1 MLKKLLLS
9 ACKIYKWGIIMKKI
23 IRNVLYIVSCVSA
36 MIGSIGLYSPPKI
49 VKADSTSVTDAD
61 INTYIS
67 NMTLD
72 QKIGQMF
79 VARTPQDTDKARAD
93 IAKYNLGGLIVYGV
107 DFTSVG
113 GTTAKEAQNNFK
125 TKMQSFQNSA
135 SLPLLIGVDQEG
147 GTVSRLSQNPL
158 IANGRSFP
166 SPQTAYANGGMANVT
181 KEASEV
187 GSILKNL
194 GINWNY
200 APVADSTSDTSSF
213 IYGRTFGQDYLATAN
228 YITNVIPAWQN
239 AGVAATLKHFPGYG
253 SAIDTHTDFA
263 VVTKSKEDFEKEDL
277 LPFKSGITAG
287 ADSVMIAHIVMQA
300 VDPTYPASLSRKV
313 VTDLLRNDL
322 GYNGLIITDAL
333 GMGAIKQFA
342 QEHDQVPID
351 VLAVEAGN
359 DCIMNND
366 YETAIPQIHA
376 AVTNGTIKESE
387 INEHVFRILDLK
399 RKLGLLTKTQ
409 LQQKKVQIDNV
420 SYSSDNKT
428 ATVSGTVVDSDWQI
442 GEPLSVKDSTGKVII
457 TADVGAGGKF
467 NFDVPTKTQEQLL
480 TLTTNLPNI
489 ADAQITIK
497 AVSSSNPNKAL
508 LENLINSA
516 EQLDSNQYT
525 VKSWQELQTK
535 LTESKSILNK
545 DSATQDQV
553 DASVNSLQS
562 ALKQLVPI
570 SNSGNDG
577 QSSNDSSSQ
586 SSSNSSG
593 KEPSS
598 NSNANDTNISSMAQ
612 SGKNSDIRSKDHNLL
627 PSTGERVM
635 AGISALGIILIA
647 CVTVLYIRKK
657 GRNF

>member
-1 MLKKLLLS
+1 
-9 ACKIYKWGIIMKKI
+9 MKKI
-23 IRNVLYIVSCVSA
+23 IRIILCVISCVSI
-36 MIGSIGLYSPPKI
+36 MVGSIGFYLTPKI
-49 VKADSTSVTDAD
+49 VKADSASVTDAD
-61 INTYIS
+61 IDTYIS
-67 NMTLD
+67 RMTLD

-79 VARTPQDTDKARAD
+79 VARTSQDTDKARAD
-93 IAKYNLGGLIVYGV
+93 ITKYNLGGLIVYGV
-107 DFTSVG
+107 DFTSVEG
-113 GTTAKEAQNNFK
+113 KTATEAQNNFK
-125 TKMQSFQNSA
+125 MKMQSFQNSA

-147 GTVSRLSQNPL
+147 GAVSRLSQNPL

-187 GSILKNL
+187 GTILKNL

-200 APVADSTSDTSSF
+200 APVADSTPDTSSF

-287 ADSVMIAHIVMQA
+287 ADSVMIAHIVMQS
-300 VDPTYPASLSRKV
+300 VDPVYPASLSRKV

-333 GMGAIKQFA
+333 EMGAIKQFA
-342 QEHDQVPID
+342 QEHDQVPVD

-399 RKLGLLTKTQ
+399 RKLGLLTKAQ

-420 SYSSDNKT
+420 SYSSDNKK

-467 NFDVPTKTQEQLL
+467 NFDVPTKTQEQVL

-489 ADAQITIK
+489 TDAQITIK
-497 AVSSSNPNKAL
+497 AVSSSNTNKAL

-535 LTESKSILNK
+535 LTESKSILYK

-553 DASVNSLQS
+553 DASFSSLQS

-570 SNSGNDG
+570 SNNG
-577 QSSNDSSSQ
+577 QNSNDSSSQ

-593 KEPSS
+593 KESSS
-598 NSNANDTNISSMAQ
+598 NSNTNATNVSSKAQ
-612 SGKNSDIRSKDHNLL
+612 SSKNSDIRSRDHNLL

-635 AGISALGIILIA
+635 TGISVLGIVLIV

-657 GRNF
+657 GRIF

>member
-1 MLKKLLLS
+1 
-9 ACKIYKWGIIMKKI
+9 MKKI
-23 IRNVLYIVSCVSA
+23 IRIVLCVISCVSI
-36 MIGSIGLYSPPKI
+36 MVGSIGFYLTPKI
-49 VKADSTSVTDAD
+49 VKADSASVTDAD
-61 INTYIS
+61 IDTYIS
-67 NMTLD
+67 RMTLD

-79 VARTPQDTDKARAD
+79 VARTSQDTDKARAD
-93 IAKYNLGGLIVYGV
+93 ITKYNLGGLIVYGV
-107 DFTSVG
+107 DFTSVEG
-113 GTTAKEAQNNFK
+113 KTATEAQNNFK
-125 TKMQSFQNSA
+125 MKMQSFQNSA

-147 GTVSRLSQNPL
+147 GAVSRLSQNPL

-187 GSILKNL
+187 GTILKNL

-200 APVADSTSDTSSF
+200 APVADSTPDTSSF

-287 ADSVMIAHIVMQA
+287 ADSVMIAHIVMQS
-300 VDPTYPASLSRKV
+300 VDPVYPASLSRRV

-333 GMGAIKQFA
+333 EMGAIKQFA
-342 QEHDQVPID
+342 QEHDQVPVD

-399 RKLGLLTKTQ
+399 RKLGLLTKAQ

-420 SYSSDNKT
+420 SYSSDNKK

-467 NFDVPTKTQEQLL
+467 NFDVPTKTQEQVL

-489 ADAQITIK
+489 TDAQITIK
-497 AVSSSNPNKAL
+497 AVSSSNTNKAL
-508 LENLINSA
+508 LVNLINSA

-535 LTESKSILNK
+535 LTESKSILYK

-553 DASVNSLQS
+553 DASFSSLQS

-570 SNSGNDG
+570 SNNG
-577 QSSNDSSSQ
+577 QNSNDSSSQ

-593 KEPSS
+593 KESSS
-598 NSNANDTNISSMAQ
+598 NSNTNATNVSSKAQ
-612 SGKNSDIRSKDHNLL
+612 SSKNSDIRSRDHNLL

-635 AGISALGIILIA
+635 TGISVLGIVLIV

-657 GRNF
+657 GRSF

>member
-1 MLKKLLLS
+1 
-9 ACKIYKWGIIMKKI
+9 MKNI
-23 IRNVLYIVSCVSA
+23 IRNVLCIIGCVSA
-36 MIGSIGLYSPPKI
+36 MIGSIGFYSPPKI

-67 NMTLD
+67 NRTLD

-79 VARTPQDTDKARAD
+79 VVRTSQDTDKARAD

-125 TKMQSFQNSA
+125 TKMQSFQSSA

-166 SPQTAYANGGMANVT
+166 SPQTSYANGGMANVT

-187 GSILKNL
+187 GTILKNL

-300 VDPTYPASLSRKV
+300 VDPVYPASLSRKV

-333 GMGAIKQFA
+333 EMGAIKQFA
-342 QEHDQVPID
+342 QEHDQVPVD

-376 AVTNGTIKESE
+376 AVSNGTIKESE

-399 RKLGLLTKTQ
+399 RKLGLLAKAQ

-420 SYSSDNKT
+420 SYSSDNKK

-467 NFDVPTKTQEQLL
+467 NFDVPTTAQEQVL

-497 AVSSSNPNKAL
+497 AVSSSNTNKAL
-508 LENLINSA
+508 LENLINYA
-516 EQLDSNQYT
+516 EQLDSSQYT

-553 DASVNSLQS
+553 DVSVNSLQG

-577 QSSNDSSSQ
+577 QNSNDSSSQ

-598 NSNANDTNISSMAQ
+598 NSNANDTNVSSMAQ
-612 SGKNSDIRSKDHNLL
+612 SGKNSDIRSKGHNLL

-657 GRNF
+657 GRSF

>member
-1 MLKKLLLS
+1 
-9 ACKIYKWGIIMKKI
+9 MKKI
-23 IRNVLYIVSCVSA
+23 IRIILCVISCVSI
-36 MIGSIGLYSPPKI
+36 MVGSIGFYLTPKI
-49 VKADSTSVTDAD
+49 VKADSASVTGAD
-61 INTYIS
+61 IDTYIS
-67 NMTLD
+67 RMTLD

-79 VARTPQDTDKARAD
+79 VARTSQDTDKARAD
-93 IAKYNLGGLIVYGV
+93 ITKYNLGGLIVYGV
-107 DFTSVG
+107 DFTSVEG
-113 GTTAKEAQNNFK
+113 KTATEAQNNFK
-125 TKMQSFQNSA
+125 MKMQSFQNSA

-147 GTVSRLSQNPL
+147 GAVSRLSQNPL

-187 GSILKNL
+187 GTILKNL

-200 APVADSTSDTSSF
+200 APVADSTPDTSSF

-287 ADSVMIAHIVMQA
+287 ADSVMIAHIVMQS
-300 VDPTYPASLSRKV
+300 VDPVYPASLSRKV

-333 GMGAIKQFA
+333 EMGAIKQFA
-342 QEHDQVPID
+342 QEHDQVPVD

-399 RKLGLLTKTQ
+399 RKLGLLTKAQ

-420 SYSSDNKT
+420 SYSSDNKK

-467 NFDVPTKTQEQLL
+467 NFDVPTKTQEQVL

-489 ADAQITIK
+489 TDAQITIK
-497 AVSSSNPNKAL
+497 AVSSSNTNKAL

-535 LTESKSILNK
+535 LTESKSILYK

-553 DASVNSLQS
+553 DASFSSLQS

-570 SNSGNDG
+570 SNNG
-577 QSSNDSSSQ
+577 QNSNDSSSQ

-593 KEPSS
+593 KESSS
-598 NSNANDTNISSMAQ
+598 NSNTNATNVSSKAQ
-612 SGKNSDIRSKDHNLL
+612 SSKNSDIRSRDHNLL

-635 AGISALGIILIA
+635 TGISVLGIVLIV

-657 GRNF
+657 GRIF

>member
-1 MLKKLLLS
+1 
-9 ACKIYKWGIIMKKI
+9 
-23 IRNVLYIVSCVSA
+23 

-79 VARTPQDTDKARAD
+79 VVRTSQDTDKARAD

-125 TKMQSFQNSA
+125 TKMQSFQSSA

-187 GSILKNL
+187 GTILKNL

-300 VDPTYPASLSRKV
+300 VDPVYPASLSRKV

-333 GMGAIKQFA
+333 EMGAIKQFA
-342 QEHDQVPID
+342 QEHDQVPVD

-366 YETAIPQIHA
+366 YDTAIPQIHA

>member
-1 MLKKLLLS
+1 MKKLTR
-9 ACKIYKWGIIMKKI
+9 IIFCVI
-23 IRNVLYIVSCVSA
+23 SCVSLMA
-36 MIGSIGLYSPPKI
+36 SSIGLYSTPKI
-49 VKADSTSVTDAD
+49 VKADTTSVTDAD
-61 INTYIS
+61 INAYIS

-79 VARTPQDTDKARAD
+79 VSRTLQDTDKARSD
-93 IAKYNLGGLIVYGV
+93 IAKYNLGGLIVYGA
-107 DFTSVG
+107 DFTSVEG
-113 GTTAKEAQNNFK
+113 KTATEAQNNFK
-125 TKMQSFQNSA
+125 MKMQSFQSSA

-147 GTVSRLSQNPL
+147 GAVSRLSQNPL

-187 GSILKNL
+187 GTILKNL

-200 APVADSTSDTSSF
+200 APVADSTPDTSSF

-300 VDPTYPASLSRKV
+300 VDPVYPASLSRKV
-313 VTDLLRNDL
+313 VTDLLRNEL

-333 GMGAIKQFA
+333 EMGAIKQFA
-342 QEHDQVPID
+342 QEHDQVPVD

-359 DCIMNND
+359 DCVMNND

-399 RKLGLLTKTQ
+399 RKLGLLTKAQ
-409 LQQKKVQIDNV
+409 LQQKRVQIDNV
-420 SYSSDNKT
+420 SYSSDNKK

-467 NFDVPTKTQEQLL
+467 TFDVPTNSQEQVL

-489 ADAQITIK
+489 ADAKITIK
-497 AVSSSNPNKAL
+497 AVSSSNTNKTL
-508 LENLINSA
+508 LENLIKSVEKLA
-516 EQLDSNQYT
+516 SNQYT

-535 LTESKSILNK
+535 LTESKSILNN

-553 DASVNSLQS
+553 DASVNALQS
-562 ALKQLVPI
+562 ALKQLVSA
-570 SNSGNDG
+570 SNSENNS
-577 QSSNDSSSQ
+577 QNSNDTSCQ
-586 SSSNSSG
+586 SSSNTSGQESS
-593 KEPSS
+593 ST
-598 NSNANDTNISSMAQ
+598 SNANETNIA
-612 SGKNSDIRSKDHNLL
+612 SKDLSGTKSDKGSKDNHGLL

-635 AGISALGIILIA
+635 AGISVLGVILIA

-657 GRNF
+657 RHSF

>member
-1 MLKKLLLS
+1 M
-9 ACKIYKWGIIMKKI
+9 
-23 IRNVLYIVSCVSA
+23 V
-36 MIGSIGLYSPPKI
+36 GSIGFYLTPKI
-49 VKADSTSVTDAD
+49 VKADSASVTDAD
-61 INTYIS
+61 IDTYIS
-67 NMTLD
+67 RMTLD

-79 VARTPQDTDKARAD
+79 VARTSQDTDKARAD
-93 IAKYNLGGLIVYGV
+93 ITKYNLGGLIVYGV
-107 DFTSVG
+107 DFTSVEG
-113 GTTAKEAQNNFK
+113 KTATEAQNNFK
-125 TKMQSFQNSA
+125 MKMQSFQNSA

-147 GTVSRLSQNPL
+147 GAVSRLSQNPL

-187 GSILKNL
+187 GTILKNL

-200 APVADSTSDTSSF
+200 APVADSTPDTSSF

-287 ADSVMIAHIVMQA
+287 ADSVMIAHIVMQS
-300 VDPTYPASLSRKV
+300 VDPVYPASLSRKV

-333 GMGAIKQFA
+333 EMGAIKQFA
-342 QEHDQVPID
+342 QEHDQVPVD

-399 RKLGLLTKTQ
+399 RKLGLLTKAQ

-420 SYSSDNKT
+420 SYSSDNKK

-467 NFDVPTKTQEQLL
+467 NFDVPTKTQEQVL

-489 ADAQITIK
+489 TDAQITIK
-497 AVSSSNPNKAL
+497 AVSSSNTNKAL

-535 LTESKSILNK
+535 LTESKSILYK

-553 DASVNSLQS
+553 DASFSSLQS

-570 SNSGNDG
+570 SNNG
-577 QSSNDSSSQ
+577 QNSNDSSSQ

-593 KEPSS
+593 KESSS
-598 NSNANDTNISSMAQ
+598 NSNTNATNVSSKAQ
-612 SGKNSDIRSKDHNLL
+612 SSKNSDIRSRDHNLL

-635 AGISALGIILIA
+635 TGISVLGIVLIV

-657 GRNF
+657 GRIF

>member
-1 MLKKLLLS
+1 
-9 ACKIYKWGIIMKKI
+9 
-23 IRNVLYIVSCVSA
+23 
-36 MIGSIGLYSPPKI
+36 MIGSIGFYSPPKI

-79 VARTPQDTDKARAD
+79 VARTSQDTDKARAD

-107 DFTSVG
+107 DFTSVEG
-113 GTTAKEAQNNFK
+113 KTATEAQNNFK
-125 TKMQSFQNSA
+125 MKMQSFQNSA

-147 GTVSRLSQNPL
+147 GAVSRLSQNPL

-187 GSILKNL
+187 GTILKNL

-200 APVADSTSDTSSF
+200 APVADSTPDTSSF

-300 VDPTYPASLSRKV
+300 VDPVYPASLSRKV
-313 VTDLLRNDL
+313 VTDLLRNEL

-333 GMGAIKQFA
+333 EMGAIKQFA
-342 QEHDQVPID
+342 QEHDQVPVD

-399 RKLGLLTKTQ
+399 CKLGLLTKAQ

-497 AVSSSNPNKAL
+497 AVSSSNTNKAL

-577 QSSNDSSSQ
+577 QNSNDSSSQ
-586 SSSNSSG
+586 SSSNSNG

-657 GRNF
+657 GRSF

>member
-1 MLKKLLLS
+1 MKKLTR
-9 ACKIYKWGIIMKKI
+9 IIFCVI
-23 IRNVLYIVSCVSA
+23 SCVSLIA
-36 MIGSIGLYSPPKI
+36 SSIGLYSTPKI
-49 VKADSTSVTDAD
+49 VKADTTSVTDAD
-61 INTYIS
+61 INAYIS

-79 VARTPQDTDKARAD
+79 VSRTLQDTDKARSD
-93 IAKYNLGGLIVYGV
+93 IAKYNLGGLIVYGA
-107 DFTSVG
+107 DFTSVEG
-113 GTTAKEAQNNFK
+113 KTATEAQNNFK
-125 TKMQSFQNSA
+125 MKVQSFQNSA

-187 GSILKNL
+187 GTILKNL

-200 APVADSTSDTSSF
+200 APVADSTPDTSSF

-263 VVTKSKEDFEKEDL
+263 VVTKSKADFEKEDL

-300 VDPTYPASLSRKV
+300 VDPVYPASLSRKV
-313 VTDLLRNDL
+313 VTDLLRNEL

-333 GMGAIKQFA
+333 EMGAIKQFA
-342 QEHDQVPID
+342 QEHDQVPVD

-376 AVTNGTIKESE
+376 AVTSGTIKESE

-399 RKLGLLTKTQ
+399 RKLGLLTKAQ
-409 LQQKKVQIDNV
+409 LQQKMVRIDNV
-420 SYSSDNKT
+420 SYSSDNKK
-428 ATVSGTVVDSDWQI
+428 ATVSGTVVDSDWQV

-467 NFDVPTKTQEQLL
+467 TFDIPTNSQEQVL

-489 ADAQITIK
+489 ADAKITIK
-497 AVSSSNPNKAL
+497 AVSSSNTNKTL
-508 LENLINSA
+508 LENLIKSVEKLA
-516 EQLDSNQYT
+516 SNQYT
-525 VKSWQELQTK
+525 VKSWQELQAK
-535 LTESKSILNK
+535 LTESKSILNN

-553 DASVNSLQS
+553 DASVNALQS
-562 ALKQLVPI
+562 ALKQLVSA
-570 SNSGNDG
+570 SNSENNS
-577 QSSNDSSSQ
+577 QNSNDSSSQ
-586 SSSNSSG
+586 SSSNTGGQASS
-593 KEPSS
+593 ST
-598 NSNANDTNISSMAQ
+598 SNANETNIA
-612 SGKNSDIRSKDHNLL
+612 SKDLSGTKSDKGSKDNHGFL

-635 AGISALGIILIA
+635 AGISVLGVILIA

-657 GRNF
+657 RA

>member
-1 MLKKLLLS
+1 
-9 ACKIYKWGIIMKKI
+9 MKNI
-23 IRNVLYIVSCVSA
+23 IRNVLCIIGCVSA
-36 MIGSIGLYSPPKI
+36 MIGSIGFYSPPKI

-79 VARTPQDTDKARAD
+79 VVRTSQDTDKARAD

-125 TKMQSFQNSA
+125 TKMQSFQSSA

-166 SPQTAYANGGMANVT
+166 SPQTSYANGGMANVT

-187 GSILKNL
+187 GTILKNL

-300 VDPTYPASLSRKV
+300 VDPVYPASLSRKV

-333 GMGAIKQFA
+333 EMGAIKQFA
-342 QEHDQVPID
+342 QEHDQVPVD

-376 AVTNGTIKESE
+376 AVSNGTIKESE

-399 RKLGLLTKTQ
+399 RKLGLLAKAQ

-420 SYSSDNKT
+420 SYSSDNKK
-428 ATVSGTVVDSDWQI
+428 ATVSGTVVDSDWQV

-467 NFDVPTKTQEQLL
+467 TFDIPTNSQEQVL

-489 ADAQITIK
+489 ADAKITIK
-497 AVSSSNPNKAL
+497 AVSSSNTNKTL
-508 LENLINSA
+508 LENLIKSVEKLA
-516 EQLDSNQYT
+516 SNQYT
-525 VKSWQELQTK
+525 VKSWQELQAK
-535 LTESKSILNK
+535 LTESKSILNN

-553 DASVNSLQS
+553 DASVNALQS
-562 ALKQLVPI
+562 ALKQLVSA
-570 SNSGNDG
+570 SNSENNS
-577 QSSNDSSSQ
+577 QNSNDSSSQ
-586 SSSNSSG
+586 SSSNTGGQASS
-593 KEPSS
+593 ST
-598 NSNANDTNISSMAQ
+598 SNANETNIA
-612 SGKNSDIRSKDHNLL
+612 SKDLSGTKSDKGSKDNHGFL

-635 AGISALGIILIA
+635 AGISVLGVILIA

-657 GRNF
+657 RA

>member
-1 MLKKLLLS
+1 
-9 ACKIYKWGIIMKKI
+9 MKKI
-23 IRNVLYIVSCVSA
+23 IRIILCVISCVSI
-36 MIGSIGLYSPPKI
+36 MVGSIGFYLTPKI
-49 VKADSTSVTDAD
+49 VKADSASVTDAD
-61 INTYIS
+61 IDTYIS
-67 NMTLD
+67 RMTLD

-79 VARTPQDTDKARAD
+79 VARTSQDTDKARAD
-93 IAKYNLGGLIVYGV
+93 ITKYNLGGLIVYGV
-107 DFTSVG
+107 DFTSVEG
-113 GTTAKEAQNNFK
+113 KTATEAQNNFK
-125 TKMQSFQNSA
+125 MKMQSFQNSA

-147 GTVSRLSQNPL
+147 GAVSRLSQNPL

-187 GSILKNL
+187 GTILKNL

-200 APVADSTSDTSSF
+200 APVADSTPDTSSF

-287 ADSVMIAHIVMQA
+287 ADSVMIAHIVMQS
-300 VDPTYPASLSRKV
+300 VDPVYPASLSRKV

-333 GMGAIKQFA
+333 EMGAIKQFA
-342 QEHDQVPID
+342 QEHDQLPVD

-399 RKLGLLTKTQ
+399 RKLGLLTKAQ

-420 SYSSDNKT
+420 SYSSDNKK

-467 NFDVPTKTQEQLL
+467 NFDVPTKTQEQVL

-489 ADAQITIK
+489 TDAQITIK
-497 AVSSSNPNKAL
+497 AVSSSNTNKAL

-535 LTESKSILNK
+535 LTESKSILYK

-553 DASVNSLQS
+553 DASFSSLQS

-570 SNSGNDG
+570 SNNG
-577 QSSNDSSSQ
+577 QNSNDSSSQ

-593 KEPSS
+593 KESSS
-598 NSNANDTNISSMAQ
+598 NSNTNATNVSSKAQ
-612 SGKNSDIRSKDHNLL
+612 SSKNSDIRSRNHNLL

-635 AGISALGIILIA
+635 TGISVLGIVLIV

-657 GRNF
+657 GRIF

>member
-1 MLKKLLLS
+1 
-9 ACKIYKWGIIMKKI
+9 MKKI
-23 IRNVLYIVSCVSA
+23 IRIILCVISCVSI
-36 MIGSIGLYSPPKI
+36 MVGSIGFYLTPKI
-49 VKADSTSVTDAD
+49 VKADSASVTDAD
-61 INTYIS
+61 IDTYIS
-67 NMTLD
+67 RMTLD

-79 VARTPQDTDKARAD
+79 VARTSQDTDKARAD
-93 IAKYNLGGLIVYGV
+93 ITKYNLGGLIVYGV
-107 DFTSVG
+107 DFTSVEG
-113 GTTAKEAQNNFK
+113 KTATEAQNNFK
-125 TKMQSFQNSA
+125 MKMQSFQSSA

-147 GTVSRLSQNPL
+147 GAVSRLSQNPL

-187 GSILKNL
+187 GTILKNL

-200 APVADSTSDTSSF
+200 APVADSTPDTSSF

-287 ADSVMIAHIVMQA
+287 ADSVMIAHIVMQS
-300 VDPTYPASLSRKV
+300 VDPVYPASLSRKV

-333 GMGAIKQFA
+333 EMGAIKQFA
-342 QEHDQVPID
+342 QEHDQVPVD

-399 RKLGLLTKTQ
+399 RKLGLLTKAQ

-420 SYSSDNKT
+420 SYSSDNKK

-467 NFDVPTKTQEQLL
+467 NFDVPTKTQEQVL

-489 ADAQITIK
+489 TDAQITIK
-497 AVSSSNPNKAL
+497 AVSSSNTNKAL

-535 LTESKSILNK
+535 LTESKSILYK

-553 DASVNSLQS
+553 DASFSSLQS

-570 SNSGNDG
+570 SNNG
-577 QSSNDSSSQ
+577 QNSNDSSSQ

-593 KEPSS
+593 KESSS
-598 NSNANDTNISSMAQ
+598 NSNTNATNVSSKAQ
-612 SGKNSDIRSKDHNLL
+612 SSKNSDIRSRDHNLL

-635 AGISALGIILIA
+635 TGISVLGIVLIV

-657 GRNF
+657 GRIF

>member
-1 MLKKLLLS
+1 
-9 ACKIYKWGIIMKKI
+9 MKKI
-23 IRNVLYIVSCVSA
+23 IRIILCVISCVSI
-36 MIGSIGLYSPPKI
+36 MVGSIGFYLTPKI
-49 VKADSTSVTDAD
+49 VKADSASVTDAD
-61 INTYIS
+61 IDTYIS
-67 NMTLD
+67 RMTLD

-79 VARTPQDTDKARAD
+79 VARTSQDTDKARAD
-93 IAKYNLGGLIVYGV
+93 ITKYNLGGLIVYGV
-107 DFTSVG
+107 DFTSVEG
-113 GTTAKEAQNNFK
+113 KTATEAQNNFK
-125 TKMQSFQNSA
+125 MKMQSFQNSA

-147 GTVSRLSQNPL
+147 GAVSRLSQNPL

-187 GSILKNL
+187 GTILKNL

-200 APVADSTSDTSSF
+200 APVADSTPDTSSF

-287 ADSVMIAHIVMQA
+287 ADSVMIAHIVMQS
-300 VDPTYPASLSRKV
+300 VDPVYPASLSRKV

-333 GMGAIKQFA
+333 EMGAIKQFA
-342 QEHDQVPID
+342 QEHDQVPVD

-366 YETAIPQIHA
+366 YETAIPQIHV

-399 RKLGLLTKTQ
+399 RKLGLLTKAQ

-420 SYSSDNKT
+420 SYSSDNKK

-467 NFDVPTKTQEQLL
+467 NFDVPTKTQEQVL

-489 ADAQITIK
+489 TDAQITIK
-497 AVSSSNPNKAL
+497 AVSSSNTNKAL

-535 LTESKSILNK
+535 LTESKSILYK

-553 DASVNSLQS
+553 DASFSSLQS

-570 SNSGNDG
+570 SNNG
-577 QSSNDSSSQ
+577 QNSNDSSSQ

-593 KEPSS
+593 KESSS
-598 NSNANDTNISSMAQ
+598 NSNTNATNVSSKAQ
-612 SGKNSDIRSKDHNLL
+612 SSKNSDIRSRDHNLL

-635 AGISALGIILIA
+635 TGISVLGIVLIV

-657 GRNF
+657 GRIF

>member
-1 MLKKLLLS
+1 
-9 ACKIYKWGIIMKKI
+9 MKKI
-23 IRNVLYIVSCVSA
+23 IRIVLCVISCVSI
-36 MIGSIGLYSPPKI
+36 MVGSIGFYLTPKI
-49 VKADSTSVTDAD
+49 VKADSASVTDAD
-61 INTYIS
+61 IDTYIS
-67 NMTLD
+67 KMTLD

-79 VARTPQDTDKARAD
+79 VARTSQDTDKARAD
-93 IAKYNLGGLIVYGV
+93 ITKYNLGGLIVYGV
-107 DFTSVG
+107 DFTSVEG
-113 GTTAKEAQNNFK
+113 KTANEAQNNFK
-125 TKMQSFQNSA
+125 MKMQSFQNSA

-147 GTVSRLSQNPL
+147 GAVSRLSQNPL

-187 GSILKNL
+187 GTILKNL

-200 APVADSTSDTSSF
+200 APVADSTPDTSSF
-213 IYGRTFGQDYLATAN
+213 IYGRTFGQDYLATAK

-300 VDPTYPASLSRKV
+300 VDPVYPASLSRKV

-333 GMGAIKQFA
+333 EMGAIKQFA
-342 QEHDQVPID
+342 QEHDQVPVD

-399 RKLGLLTKTQ
+399 RKLGLLTKAQ
-409 LQQKKVQIDNV
+409 LQQKRVQIDNV
-420 SYSSDNKT
+420 SYSSDNKK

-467 NFDVPTKTQEQLL
+467 NFDVPTKTQEQVLI
-480 TLTTNLPNI
+480 LTTNLPNI
-489 ADAQITIK
+489 TDAQITIK
-497 AVSSSNPNKAL
+497 AVSSSNTNKTL

-525 VKSWQELQTK
+525 VKSWQDLQTK
-535 LTESKSILNK
+535 LTESKSILYK

-553 DASVNSLQS
+553 DASFNSLQS

-570 SNSGNDG
+570 SNNG
-577 QSSNDSSSQ
+577 QNSNDSSSQ

-593 KEPSS
+593 KESSS
-598 NSNANDTNISSMAQ
+598 NSNTNATNISSKAR
-612 SGKNSDIRSKDHNLL
+612 SSKNSDIRSRDHNLL
-627 PSTGERVM
+627 PRTGERVM
-635 AGISALGIILIA
+635 TGISVLGIILIV

-657 GRNF
+657 GRSF

>member
-1 MLKKLLLS
+1 
-9 ACKIYKWGIIMKKI
+9 MKKI
-23 IRNVLYIVSCVSA
+23 IRIILCVISCVRI
-36 MIGSIGLYSPPKI
+36 MVGSIGFYLTPKI
-49 VKADSTSVTDAD
+49 VKADSASVTDAD
-61 INTYIS
+61 IDTYIS
-67 NMTLD
+67 RMTLD

-79 VARTPQDTDKARAD
+79 VARTSQDTDKARAD
-93 IAKYNLGGLIVYGV
+93 ITKYNLGGLIVYGV
-107 DFTSVG
+107 DFTSVEG
-113 GTTAKEAQNNFK
+113 KTATEAQNNFK
-125 TKMQSFQNSA
+125 MKMQSFQNSA

-147 GTVSRLSQNPL
+147 GAVSRLSQNPL

-187 GSILKNL
+187 GTILKNL

-200 APVADSTSDTSSF
+200 APVADSTPDTSSF

-287 ADSVMIAHIVMQA
+287 ADSVMIAHIVMQS
-300 VDPTYPASLSRKV
+300 VDPVYPASLSRKV

-333 GMGAIKQFA
+333 EMGAIKQFA
-342 QEHDQVPID
+342 QEHDQVPVD

-399 RKLGLLTKTQ
+399 RKLGLLTKAQ

-420 SYSSDNKT
+420 SYSSDNKK

-467 NFDVPTKTQEQLL
+467 NFDVPTKTQEQVL

-489 ADAQITIK
+489 TDAQITIK
-497 AVSSSNPNKAL
+497 AVSSSNTNKAL

-535 LTESKSILNK
+535 LTESKSILYK

-553 DASVNSLQS
+553 DASFSSLQS

-570 SNSGNDG
+570 SNNG
-577 QSSNDSSSQ
+577 QNSNDSSSQ

-593 KEPSS
+593 KESSS
-598 NSNANDTNISSMAQ
+598 NSNTNATNVSSKAQ
-612 SGKNSDIRSKDHNLL
+612 SSKNSDIRSRDHNLL

-635 AGISALGIILIA
+635 TGISVLGIVLIV

-657 GRNF
+657 GRIF

>member
-1 MLKKLLLS
+1 
-9 ACKIYKWGIIMKKI
+9 MKNI
-23 IRNVLYIVSCVSA
+23 IRNVLCIIGCVSA
-36 MIGSIGLYSPPKI
+36 MIGSIGFYSPPKI

-79 VARTPQDTDKARAD
+79 VVRTSQDTDKARAD

-125 TKMQSFQNSA
+125 TKMQSFQSSA

-166 SPQTAYANGGMANVT
+166 SPQTSYANGGMANVT

-187 GSILKNL
+187 GTILKNL

-300 VDPTYPASLSRKV
+300 VDPVYPASLSRKV

-333 GMGAIKQFA
+333 EMGAIKQFA
-342 QEHDQVPID
+342 QEHDQVPVD

-376 AVTNGTIKESE
+376 AVSNGTIKESE

-399 RKLGLLTKTQ
+399 RKLGLLAKAQ

-420 SYSSDNKT
+420 SYSSDNKK

-467 NFDVPTKTQEQLL
+467 NFDVPTTAQEQVL

-497 AVSSSNPNKAL
+497 AVSSSNTNKAL
-508 LENLINSA
+508 LENLINYA
-516 EQLDSNQYT
+516 EQLDSSQYT

-553 DASVNSLQS
+553 DVSVNSLQG

-577 QSSNDSSSQ
+577 QNSNDSSSQ

-598 NSNANDTNISSMAQ
+598 NSNANDTNVSSMAQ
-612 SGKNSDIRSKDHNLL
+612 SGKNSDIRSKGHNLL

-657 GRNF
+657 GRIF

>member
-1 MLKKLLLS
+1 
-9 ACKIYKWGIIMKKI
+9 MKKI
-23 IRNVLYIVSCVSA
+23 IRIVLCVVSCVSI
-36 MIGSIGLYSPPKI
+36 MVGSLGFYSTPKI
-49 VKADSTSVTDAD
+49 VKADSTSVTDVD

-67 NMTLD
+67 SMTLD

-79 VARTPQDTDKARAD
+79 VARTSQDTDKARAD

-107 DFTSVG
+107 DFTSVK
-113 GTTAKEAQNNFK
+113 GTTATEAQNNFK
-125 TKMQSFQNSA
+125 MKMQGFQNSA

-147 GTVSRLSQNPL
+147 GAVSRLSQNPL
-158 IANGRSFP
+158 IANARSFP
-166 SPQTAYANGGMANVT
+166 SPQMAYANGGMTNVT

-187 GSILKNL
+187 GTILKNL

-200 APVADSTSDTSSF
+200 APVADSTPDTSSF

-239 AGVAATLKHFPGYG
+239 AGIAATLKHFPGYG

-300 VDPTYPASLSRKV
+300 VDPVYPASLSRKV
-313 VTDLLRNDL
+313 VTDLLRNEL

-333 GMGAIKQFA
+333 EMGAIKQFA
-342 QEHDQVPID
+342 QEHDQVPVD

-399 RKLGLLTKTQ
+399 RKLGLLTKGQ
-409 LQQKKVQIDNV
+409 LQQKKVQVDNV
-420 SYSSDNKT
+420 SYSSDNKK
-428 ATVSGTVVDSDWQI
+428 ATVSGTVVDSDWQV

-467 NFDVPTKTQEQLL
+467 TFDVPTKSQEQVL

-489 ADAQITIK
+489 ADSQITIK
-497 AVSSSNPNKAL
+497 AVSSSNTNKAL
-508 LENLINSA
+508 LENLINAA

-525 VKSWQELQTK
+525 VKSWEELQTK
-535 LTESKSILNK
+535 LTESKSILNN

-553 DASVNSLQS
+553 DASVNALQI
-562 ALKQLVPI
+562 ALKQLVPV
-570 SNSGNDG
+570 SNSGNNG
-577 QSSNDSSSQ
+577 QSSNDSSNQ
-586 SSSNSSG
+586 SSSSSSG
-593 KEPSS
+593 KESSS
-598 NSNANDTNISSMAQ
+598 NSNANIT
-612 SGKNSDIRSKDHNLL
+612 SKDQSAKDSNTRPKDHSLL

-635 AGISALGIILIA
+635 TGISVLGVILIA
-647 CVTVLYIRKK
+647 CVTILYIRKK
-657 GRNF
+657 GRSF

>member
-1 MLKKLLLS
+1 MKKLTR
-9 ACKIYKWGIIMKKI
+9 IIFCVI
-23 IRNVLYIVSCVSA
+23 SCVSLIA
-36 MIGSIGLYSPPKI
+36 SSIGLYSTPKI
-49 VKADSTSVTDAD
+49 VKADTTSVTDAD
-61 INTYIS
+61 INAYIS

-79 VARTPQDTDKARAD
+79 VSRTLQDTDKARSD
-93 IAKYNLGGLIVYGV
+93 IAKYNLGGLIVYGA
-107 DFTSVG
+107 DFTSVEG
-113 GTTAKEAQNNFK
+113 KTATEAQNNFK
-125 TKMQSFQNSA
+125 MKVQSFQNSA

-187 GSILKNL
+187 GTILKNL

-200 APVADSTSDTSSF
+200 APVADSTPDTSSF

-300 VDPTYPASLSRKV
+300 VDPVYPASLSRKV
-313 VTDLLRNDL
+313 VTDLLRNEL

-333 GMGAIKQFA
+333 EMGAIKQFA
-342 QEHDQVPID
+342 QEHDQVPVD

-399 RKLGLLTKTQ
+399 RKLGLLTKAQ

-420 SYSSDNKT
+420 SYSSDNKK
-428 ATVSGTVVDSDWQI
+428 ATVSGTVVDSDWQV

-467 NFDVPTKTQEQLL
+467 TFDIPTNSQEQVL

-489 ADAQITIK
+489 ADAKITIK
-497 AVSSSNPNKAL
+497 AVSSSNTNKTL
-508 LENLINSA
+508 LENLIKSVEKLA
-516 EQLDSNQYT
+516 SNQYT
-525 VKSWQELQTK
+525 VKSWQELQAK
-535 LTESKSILNK
+535 LTESKSILNN

-553 DASVNSLQS
+553 DASVNALQS
-562 ALKQLVPI
+562 ALKQLVSA
-570 SNSGNDG
+570 SNSENNS
-577 QSSNDSSSQ
+577 QNSNDSSSQ
-586 SSSNSSG
+586 SSSNTGGQASS
-593 KEPSS
+593 ST
-598 NSNANDTNISSMAQ
+598 SNANETNIA
-612 SGKNSDIRSKDHNLL
+612 SKDLSGTKSDKGSKDNHGFL

-635 AGISALGIILIA
+635 AGISVLGVILIA

-657 GRNF
+657 RA

>member
-1 MLKKLLLS
+1 
-9 ACKIYKWGIIMKKI
+9 MKNI
-23 IRNVLYIVSCVSA
+23 IRNVLCIIGCVSA
-36 MIGSIGLYSPPKI
+36 MIGSIGFYSPPKI

-79 VARTPQDTDKARAD
+79 VVRTSQDTDKARAD

-125 TKMQSFQNSA
+125 TKMQSFQSSA

-166 SPQTAYANGGMANVT
+166 SPQTSYANGGMANVT

-187 GSILKNL
+187 GTILKNL

-300 VDPTYPASLSRKV
+300 VDPVYPASLSRKV

-333 GMGAIKQFA
+333 EMGAIKQFA
-342 QEHDQVPID
+342 QEHDQVPVD

-376 AVTNGTIKESE
+376 AVSNGTIKESE

-399 RKLGLLTKTQ
+399 RKLGLLAKAQ

-420 SYSSDNKT
+420 SYSSDNKK

-467 NFDVPTKTQEQLL
+467 NFDVPTTAQEQVL

-497 AVSSSNPNKAL
+497 AVSSSNTNKAL
-508 LENLINSA
+508 LENLINYA
-516 EQLDSNQYT
+516 EQLDSSQYT

-553 DASVNSLQS
+553 DVSVNSLQG

-577 QSSNDSSSQ
+577 QNSNDSSSQ

-598 NSNANDTNISSMAQ
+598 NSNANDTNVSSMAQ
-612 SGKNSDIRSKDHNLL
+612 SGKNSDIRSKGHNLL

-657 GRNF
+657 GRSF

>member
-1 MLKKLLLS
+1 
-9 ACKIYKWGIIMKKI
+9 MKKI
-23 IRNVLYIVSCVSA
+23 IRIILCVISCVSI
-36 MIGSIGLYSPPKI
+36 MVGSIGFYLTPKI
-49 VKADSTSVTDAD
+49 VKADSASVTDAD
-61 INTYIS
+61 IDTYIS
-67 NMTLD
+67 RMTLD

-79 VARTPQDTDKARAD
+79 VARTSQDTDKARAD
-93 IAKYNLGGLIVYGV
+93 ITKYNLGGLIVYGV
-107 DFTSVG
+107 DFTSVEG
-113 GTTAKEAQNNFK
+113 KTATEAQNNFK
-125 TKMQSFQNSA
+125 MKMQSFQNSA

-147 GTVSRLSQNPL
+147 GAVSRLSQNPL

-187 GSILKNL
+187 GTILKNL

-200 APVADSTSDTSSF
+200 APVADSTPDTSSF

-300 VDPTYPASLSRKV
+300 VDPVYPASLSRKV

-333 GMGAIKQFA
+333 EMGAIKQFA
-342 QEHDQVPID
+342 QEHDQVPVD

-399 RKLGLLTKTQ
+399 RKLGLLTKAQ

-420 SYSSDNKT
+420 SYSSDNKK

-467 NFDVPTKTQEQLL
+467 NFDVPTKTQEQVL

-489 ADAQITIK
+489 TDAQITIK
-497 AVSSSNPNKAL
+497 AVSSSNTNKTL
-508 LENLINSA
+508 LENLIKSA

-535 LTESKSILNK
+535 LTESKSILYK

-553 DASVNSLQS
+553 DASFSSLQS

-570 SNSGNDG
+570 SNNG
-577 QSSNDSSSQ
+577 QNSNDSSSQ

-593 KEPSS
+593 KESSS
-598 NSNANDTNISSMAQ
+598 NSNTNATNVSSKAQ
-612 SGKNSDIRSKDHNLL
+612 SSKNSDIRSRDHNLL

-635 AGISALGIILIA
+635 TGISVLGIVLIV

-657 GRNF
+657 GRIF

>member
-1 MLKKLLLS
+1 MKKLTR
-9 ACKIYKWGIIMKKI
+9 IIFCVI
-23 IRNVLYIVSCVSA
+23 SCVSLIA
-36 MIGSIGLYSPPKI
+36 SSIGLYSTPKI
-49 VKADSTSVTDAD
+49 VKADTTSVTDAD
-61 INTYIS
+61 INAYIS

-79 VARTPQDTDKARAD
+79 VSRTLQDTDKARSD
-93 IAKYNLGGLIVYGV
+93 IAKYNLGGLIVYGA
-107 DFTSVG
+107 DFTSVEG
-113 GTTAKEAQNNFK
+113 KTATEAQNNFK
-125 TKMQSFQNSA
+125 MKVQSFQNSA

-187 GSILKNL
+187 GTILKNL

-200 APVADSTSDTSSF
+200 APVADSTPDTSSF

-300 VDPTYPASLSRKV
+300 VDPVYPASLSRKV
-313 VTDLLRNDL
+313 VTDLLRNEL

-333 GMGAIKQFA
+333 EMGAIKQFA
-342 QEHDQVPID
+342 QEHDQVPVD

-376 AVTNGTIKESE
+376 AVTSGTIKESE

-399 RKLGLLTKTQ
+399 RKLGLLTKAQ
-409 LQQKKVQIDNV
+409 LQQKKVRIDNV
-420 SYSSDNKT
+420 SYSSDNKK
-428 ATVSGTVVDSDWQI
+428 ATVSGTVVDSDWQV

-467 NFDVPTKTQEQLL
+467 TFDIPTNSQEQVL

-489 ADAQITIK
+489 ADAKITIK
-497 AVSSSNPNKAL
+497 AVSSSNTNKTL
-508 LENLINSA
+508 LENLIKSVEKLA
-516 EQLDSNQYT
+516 SNQYT
-525 VKSWQELQTK
+525 VKSWQELQAK
-535 LTESKSILNK
+535 LTESKSILNN

-553 DASVNSLQS
+553 DASVNALQS
-562 ALKQLVPI
+562 ALKQLVSA
-570 SNSGNDG
+570 SNSENNS
-577 QSSNDSSSQ
+577 QNSNDSSSQ
-586 SSSNSSG
+586 SSSNTGGQASS
-593 KEPSS
+593 ST
-598 NSNANDTNISSMAQ
+598 SNANETNIA
-612 SGKNSDIRSKDHNLL
+612 SKDLSGTKSDKGSKDNHGFL

-635 AGISALGIILIA
+635 AGISVLGVILIA

-657 GRNF
+657 RA

>member
-1 MLKKLLLS
+1 
-9 ACKIYKWGIIMKKI
+9 MKKI
-23 IRNVLYIVSCVSA
+23 IRIILCVISCVSI
-36 MIGSIGLYSPPKI
+36 MVGSIGFYLTPKI
-49 VKADSTSVTDAD
+49 VKADSASVTDAD
-61 INTYIS
+61 IDTYIS
-67 NMTLD
+67 RMTLD

-79 VARTPQDTDKARAD
+79 VARTSQDTDKARAD
-93 IAKYNLGGLIVYGV
+93 ITKYNLGGLIVYGV
-107 DFTSVG
+107 DFTSVEG
-113 GTTAKEAQNNFK
+113 KTATEAQNNFK
-125 TKMQSFQNSA
+125 MKMQSFQNSA
-135 SLPLLIGVDQEG
+135 NLPLLIGVDQEG
-147 GTVSRLSQNPL
+147 GAVSRLSQNPL

-187 GSILKNL
+187 GTILKNL

-200 APVADSTSDTSSF
+200 APVADSTPDTSSF

-287 ADSVMIAHIVMQA
+287 ADSVMIAHIVMQS
-300 VDPTYPASLSRKV
+300 VDPVYPASLSRKV

-333 GMGAIKQFA
+333 EMGAIKQFA
-342 QEHDQVPID
+342 QEHDQVPVD

-399 RKLGLLTKTQ
+399 RKLGLLTKAQ

-420 SYSSDNKT
+420 SYSSDNKK

-467 NFDVPTKTQEQLL
+467 NFDVPTKTQEQVL

-489 ADAQITIK
+489 TDAQITIK
-497 AVSSSNPNKAL
+497 AVSSSNTNKAL

-535 LTESKSILNK
+535 LTESKSILYK

-553 DASVNSLQS
+553 DASFSSLQS

-570 SNSGNDG
+570 SNNG
-577 QSSNDSSSQ
+577 QNSNDSSSQ

-593 KEPSS
+593 KESSS
-598 NSNANDTNISSMAQ
+598 NSNTNATNVSSKAQ
-612 SGKNSDIRSKDHNLL
+612 SSKNSDIRSRDHNLL

-635 AGISALGIILIA
+635 TGISVLGIVLIV

-657 GRNF
+657 GRIF

>member
-1 MLKKLLLS
+1 
-9 ACKIYKWGIIMKKI
+9 
-23 IRNVLYIVSCVSA
+23 
-36 MIGSIGLYSPPKI
+36 MIGSIGFYSPPKI

-79 VARTPQDTDKARAD
+79 VVRTSQDTDKARAD

-125 TKMQSFQNSA
+125 TKMQSFQSSA

-166 SPQTAYANGGMANVT
+166 SPQTSYANGGMANVT

-187 GSILKNL
+187 GTILKNL

-300 VDPTYPASLSRKV
+300 VDPVYPASLSRKV

-333 GMGAIKQFA
+333 EMGAIKQFA
-342 QEHDQVPID
+342 QEHDQVPVD

-376 AVTNGTIKESE
+376 AVSNGTIKESE

-399 RKLGLLTKTQ
+399 RKLGLLAKAQ

-420 SYSSDNKT
+420 SYSSDNKK

-467 NFDVPTKTQEQLL
+467 NFDVPTTAQEQVL

-497 AVSSSNPNKAL
+497 AVSSSNTNKAL
-508 LENLINSA
+508 LENLINYA
-516 EQLDSNQYT
+516 EQLDSSQYT

-553 DASVNSLQS
+553 DVSVNSLQG

-577 QSSNDSSSQ
+577 QNSNDSSSQ

-598 NSNANDTNISSMAQ
+598 NSNANDTNVSSMAQ
-612 SGKNSDIRSKDHNLL
+612 SGKNSDIRSKGHNLL

-657 GRNF
+657 GRSF